1 MKLIITQPNFLPWI
15 GYFAQIEN
23 CDKVIFLDNVQ
34 YSRREWQN
42 RNRII
47 DRNGKVSFITLNIC
61 KAPRSTKIKDIK
73 ISPNFNHK
81 KVIDQIYQSYKGSIN
96 INNLMDHLS
105 FAFKLSLEKSDGMLY
120 KLNINLINYFCNL
133 AKINCD
139 YALASEINLSE
150 FHIDSATDNLLSICK
165 KFNSK
170 DYLSSEG
177 AREYMLK
184 EIYKFDSANINILWQ
199 KFLHKPYLNIASER
213 FVSHLSIID
222 FLANVKISDLKKY
235 IKECH
240 YEFL

>member
-1 MKLIITQPNFLPWI
+1 MPWI

-23 CDKVIFLDNVQ
+23 CDKVIFLDDVQ

-73 ISPNFNHK
+73 ISPDFNHNK
-81 KVIDQIYQSYKGSIN
+81 FIDKIYQSYKGSVN

-105 FAFKLSLEKSDGMLY
+105 CAFKLSLEKSDGMLY
-120 KLNINLINYFCNL
+120 KLNISLIKYFCNL

-150 FHIDSATDNLLSICK
+150 YLIDSATDKLLSICK
-165 KFNSK
+165 KYNAK
-170 DYLSSEG
+170 NYLSSEG
-177 AREYMLK
+177 AKEYMSK
-184 EIYKFDSANINILWQ
+184 EIYKFDSANINISWQ
-199 KFLHKPYLNIASER
+199 KFLHNSYININSVS
-213 FVSHLSIID
+213 FISHLSIID
-222 FLANVKISDLKKY
+222 FLANVEITYLKKY

-240 YEFL
+240 HEF